1 MVEQTK
7 GFNKGKLY
15 AMKSMKRKKIEADF
29 GFASQ
34 TATEFRVSEE
44 VGDSPFLVKSHYTF
58 ATESHLHLV
67 MGEYIKNCSHVW
79 DRTATGCLGPERQR
93 TEVCNYV

>member
-1 MVEQTK
+1 LVEQIR
-7 GFNKGKLY
+7 GFNEGKLY
-15 AMKSMKRKKIEADF
+15 AMKSMKMKKVTADRN
-29 GFASQ
+29 SLWL
-34 TATEFRVSEE
+34 TMMECRVLAE

-58 ATESHLHLV
+58 ITQSHLHLV

-79 DRTATGCLGPERQR
+79 DRPATGCLVPESQR